1 MKRNEC
7 IAITRIIS
15 DLIKADAI
23 IDVGEMDMY
32 ARLKEKYGITKTEE
46 RSALLMTLADAMLI
60 IGKSGVR
67 LRKDFY
73 SDCLDLTVSD
83 GFCDPSEARL
93 MLALDY
99 CINGDG
105 DMYSV
110 YSPDLKIEPNQVAYV
125 EGTFDESVNAEIVS
139 NYRNLVNEFKSIGGN
154 FIYIPAIA
162 NHYAQYN
169 ESTFK
174 EVSSFLAP
182 NLSESELDDLIRRLS
197 GMTTVQ
203 FCKEQ
208 LVSRLGMSGLKDE
221 PPSLLIKVGSNYV
234 GHRLYGNFLR
244 VDIDNNICETT
255 RLLVDKYKGML
266 SSNKI
271 LISNVE
277 ESSGRFLYQGF
288 YKQLFDMY
296 AIRQGVECSIEIN
309 PYKGEIRFP
318 EIDVCLSGLR
328 KKEKAFYLWMLIMSK
343 TGGFSFNSPTNAIQL
358 KSYSARMHS
367 AMMLFSKVYEA
378 FGGEKGKAPDISL
391 QNIRG
396 PIIANIRAKIR
407 ELESELRN
415 IDDYTIQK
423 TDEGIFKITINQN
436 LVKVQTSNGLKS
448 LSDVVY

>member
-1 MKRNEC
+1 MKRTEI
-7 IAITRIIS
+7 IAITRIVADI
-15 DLIKADAI
+15 IKADSI

-32 ARLKEKYGITKTEE
+32 VRLKEKYGITKNEE
-46 RSALLMTLADAMLI
+46 RSALLVTFAEAMSI
-60 IGKSGVR
+60 ISKAGVR
-67 LRKDFY
+67 LRREFY
-73 SDCLDLTVSD
+73 SDCLDMTVSD

-105 DMYSV
+105 NMYSV

-125 EGTFDESVNAEIVS
+125 EGTFDNAINDEIIS
-139 NYRNLVNEFKSIGGN
+139 NYRSLINEYRTIGGN
-154 FIYIPAIA
+154 FIYIPAVA
-162 NHYAQYN
+162 EHYAQYT

-182 NLSESELDDLIRRLS
+182 NLSDTELDDLIRCLS

-208 LVSRLGMSGLKDE
+208 LSSRLGMSGLLEE
-221 PPSLLIKVGSNYV
+221 PPSLLIKVSSNYV
-234 GHRLYGNFLR
+234 GNKLYGNFLR
-244 VDIDNNICETT
+244 VDIDGGICETT

-266 SSNKI
+266 SSDKI

-277 ESSGRFLYQGF
+277 EAKGRFLYQGF

-296 AIRQGVECSIEIN
+296 AVRQGVECTVEIN

-318 EIDVCLSGLR
+318 EIDICLTGLR
-328 KKEKAFYLWMLIMSK
+328 KKEKAFYLWMLVMSK
-343 TGGFSFNSPTNAIQL
+343 TGGISFNSPMNTVQL
-358 KSYSARMHS
+358 KSYDARMRR
-367 AMMLFSKVYEA
+367 ARMLFSRVYES
-378 FGGEKGKAPDISL
+378 FGGEKGKVPDISL

-407 ELESELRN
+407 KLESELRN
-415 IDDYTIQK
+415 IDDYNIQK
-423 TDEGIFKITINQN
+423 TDEGVFKIPINQN
-436 LVKVQTSNGLKS
+436 LVKVQTASGLRCLK
-448 LSDVVY
+448 DVEY

>member
-1 MKRNEC
+1 MKRTEC

-32 ARLKEKYGITKTEE
+32 VRLKEKYGITKNEE
-46 RSALLMTLADAMLI
+46 RSALLMTLAEAMSI
-60 IGKSGVR
+60 ISKAEVR
-67 LRKDFY
+67 LRREFY
-73 SDCLDLTVSD
+73 SDCLEMTVSD

-93 MLALDY
+93 LLALDY
-99 CINGDG
+99 CLSGDG
-105 DMYSV
+105 NMYSV

-125 EGTFDESVNAEIVS
+125 EGIYDSSINAEITT
-139 NYRNLVNEFKSIGGN
+139 NYRNLTNEYRTIGGN
-154 FIYIPAIA
+154 FIYIPAVA
-162 NHYAQYN
+162 KHYAKYN
-169 ESTFK
+169 GSTFK

-182 NLSESELDDLIRRLS
+182 NLSDSEQDDLIRCLS
-197 GMTTVQ
+197 DMTTVQ

-208 LVSRLGMSGLKDE
+208 LSSRLGMSGLLEE
-221 PPSLLIKVGSNYV
+221 PPSLLIKVSSNYV
-234 GHRLYGNFLR
+234 GNKLYGNFLR
-244 VDIDNNICETT
+244 VDIDGGICETT
-255 RLLVDKYKGML
+255 KLIVDKYKGML
-266 SSNKI
+266 STDKI

-277 ESSGRFLYQGF
+277 ESKGRFLYQGF

-318 EIDVCLSGLR
+318 EIDICLSGLR

-343 TGGFSFNSPTNAIQL
+343 TGGFSFNSPTNAVQR
-358 KSYSARMHS
+358 KSYEARMS
-367 AMMLFSKVYEA
+367 NAMMLFSRVYES

-415 IDDYTIQK
+415 INEYTIQK
-423 TDEGIFKITINQN
+423 NDDGIFKIPIRQN
-436 LVKVQTSNGLKS
+436 LVKVQTSSGLLS
-448 LSDVVY
+448 LEDVEY